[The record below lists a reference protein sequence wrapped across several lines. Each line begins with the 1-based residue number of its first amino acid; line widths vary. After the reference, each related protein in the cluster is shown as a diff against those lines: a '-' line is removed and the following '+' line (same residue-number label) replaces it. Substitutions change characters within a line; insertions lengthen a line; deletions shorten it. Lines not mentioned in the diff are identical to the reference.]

1 MTRIIRSFAI
11 AVVLLLATELVANAG
26 GWAVIT
32 LDELPTEI
40 TAGQALSIGFT
51 VRQHGQTLRSDLK
64 PIVRFDR
71 SDRAESFQVTAQRQ
85 GDEGHYA
92 AEIKFPSAGQWDWR
106 VDIEQFGMLTQPM
119 PALSVQAAQSESAP
133 VKVEP
138 SVMTRLMNFISAIRK
153 ALAGQASTT
162 TAPAS
167 LTAALTAAQ
176 TAPIDQVAL
185 GKALFSAKGCVM
197 CHAHASVKMQA
208 GPFGFGEGEPPNLSE
223 KAYGDEYLHLWLKDP
238 QAVKPQTKMPQL
250 QLKAY
255 EIEALIAFLQ
265 AK

>member
-1 MTRIIRSFAI
+1 
-11 AVVLLLATELVANAG
+11 
-26 GWAVIT
+26 
-32 LDELPTEI
+32 
-40 TAGQALSIGFT
+40 
-51 VRQHGQTLRSDLK
+51 
-64 PIVRFDR
+64 
-71 SDRAESFQVTAQRQ
+71 VTAQRQ
-85 GDEGHYA
+85 GDEGHYT

-119 PALSVQAAQSESAP
+119 PALSVQAAQSGSAP

-162 TAPAS
+162 TAPVNVS
-167 LTAALTAAQ
+167 AALTAAQ

-197 CHAHASVKMQA
+197 CHAHASVKMQD
-208 GPFGFGEGEPPNLSE
+208 GPFGFGDVQLPDLSE
-223 KAYGDEYLHLWLKDP
+223 KTYGDEYLHLWLKDP

-250 QLKAY
+250 ELKVD